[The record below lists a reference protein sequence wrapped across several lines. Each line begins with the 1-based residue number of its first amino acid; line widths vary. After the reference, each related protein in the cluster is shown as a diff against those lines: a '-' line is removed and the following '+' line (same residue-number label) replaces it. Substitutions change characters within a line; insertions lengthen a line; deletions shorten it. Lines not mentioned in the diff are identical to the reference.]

1 VISYELHGNQYV
13 ATTSGSISGFFGG
26 NGTSAIVIFALP

>member
-26 NGTSAIVIFALP
+26 NATSAILILALQ